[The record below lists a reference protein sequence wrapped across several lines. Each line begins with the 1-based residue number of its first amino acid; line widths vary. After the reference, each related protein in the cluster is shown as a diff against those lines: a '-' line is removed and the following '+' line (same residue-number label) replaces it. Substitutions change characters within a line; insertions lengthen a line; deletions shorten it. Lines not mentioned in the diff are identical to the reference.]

1 MAIGYRWFNG
11 RNLIFLHGIGLLTDS
26 LQLIEKEPGV
36 LELAIIV
43 FLILL
48 NGLFALSEL
57 AVVSSRPAR
66 LRTMA
71 ESGRHGSLRAL
82 ALASDMGRFLS
93 TVQIGITLIG
103 ILSGAFS
110 GVTYG
115 GYLTGWL
122 SARGVPEHIAEP
134 LGFGGVVVVI
144 AYFSVIIGELVPK
157 QLALRNAEGIACA
170 VAPFMTIV
178 SRISTPIVWLL
189 DKSSRLIFWV
199 MGQKPEAENKVTE
212 EEIKKLVAEAE
223 SFGVLEASEKR
234 MISGVLRLGNRP
246 VRGVMTPR
254 PEVEWIDIS
263 AAESV
268 LRNRLIDAAHSR
280 LPAGQGSIDKTIGV
294 IEVREALAGMMRQG
308 PFDIQKFVHKSPM
321 MSETEEALDALGLLK
336 SAEMPMALV
345 YDEYGH
351 FEGIVTPAD
360 ILQTIAGAFHSYKD
374 LSEPAAVRR
383 QDGSW
388 LLSGWIPADEMSD
401 ILGVNLPKE
410 REYQTLAGY
419 LMEQMGE
426 IPATGAICNAN
437 GWRFEIVDM
446 DGVRIDKVLA
456 SRLSPMHR
464 AKP

>member
-1 MAIGYRWFNG
+1 MFE
-11 RNLIFLHGIGLLTDS
+11 LT
-26 LQLIEKEPGV
+26 
-36 LELAIIV
+36 III

-57 AVVSSRPAR
+57 AIVSSRPTR
-66 LRTMA
+66 LKAMI
-71 ESGRHGSLRAL
+71 ESGTHGSLRAL

-93 TVQIGITLIG
+93 TVQIAITLIG

-115 GYLTGWL
+115 AYLTGWL
-122 SARGVPEHIAEP
+122 SARGMPVHIAEP
-134 LGFGGVVVVI
+134 LGFGGVVAVI
-144 AYFSVIIGELVPK
+144 AYFSIVIGELVPK
-157 QLALRNAEGIACA
+157 HLALCNAEGIACA
-170 VAPFMTIV
+170 VATFMTIV
-178 SRISTPIVWLL
+178 SRIFTPIVWLL

-199 MGQKPEAENKVTE
+199 MGQNPEVENKVTE

-223 SFGVLEASEKR
+223 SFGVLESSEKR

-254 PEVEWIDIS
+254 LEVEWIDIS
-263 AAESV
+263 ATESM
-268 LRNRLIDAAHSR
+268 LRESLIDAAHSR

-294 IEVREALAGMMRQG
+294 IEVREALAEMMRQC

-321 MSETEEALDALGLLK
+321 MSETEEALNALGLLK
-336 SAEMPMALV
+336 SAEMPMALIH
-345 YDEYGH
+345 DEYGH
-351 FEGIVTPAD
+351 FQGVVTPAD
-360 ILQTIAGAFHSYKD
+360 ILQTIAGAFRSD
-374 LSEPAAVRR
+374 SDFSEPAAVRR

-388 LLSGWIPADEMSD
+388 LLSGWIPADEMAD
-401 ILGVNLPKE
+401 KLGINLPQE
-410 REYQTLAGY
+410 GDYQTLAGF
-419 LMEQMGE
+419 LLEQMGE

-456 SRLSPMHR
+456 GRLAPTHR
-464 AKP
+464 VKR

>member
-1 MAIGYRWFNG
+1 MF
-11 RNLIFLHGIGLLTDS
+11 
-26 LQLIEKEPGV
+26 
-36 LELAIIV
+36 ELAIIV

-66 LRTMA
+66 LKAMI

-115 GYLTGWL
+115 EYLTSWL
-122 SARGVPEHIAEP
+122 LVQGVPEHIAKP
-134 LGFGGVVVVI
+134 LGFGGVVAVI
-144 AYFSVIIGELVPK
+144 SYFSVIIGELVPK

-178 SRISTPIVWLL
+178 SHFSAPIVWLL

-199 MGQKPEAENKVTE
+199 MGQKPEAENKITE
-212 EEIKKLVAEAE
+212 DEINKLVAEAE

-263 AAESV
+263 TTESV
-268 LRNRLIDAAHSR
+268 LASRLVDAAHSR

-294 IEVREALAGMMRQG
+294 IEVREALADLMRQI
-308 PFDIQKFVHKSPM
+308 PIDIQKLVHKAPM

-351 FEGIVTPAD
+351 FQGVVTPAD
-360 ILQTIAGAFHSYKD
+360 ILQTIAGAFRSD
-374 LSEPAAVRR
+374 GDFSEPAAVRR

-388 LLSGWIPADEMSD
+388 LFSGWIPADEMAD
-401 ILGVNLPKE
+401 ILGINLPKE
-410 REYQTLAGY
+410 RDYQTLAGF
-419 LMEQMGE
+419 LMEQIGE

-446 DGVRIDKVLA
+446 DGVRIDKVIAGRLA
-456 SRLSPMHR
+456 PTHR
-464 AKP
+464 AK